1 LEDNLHAVLFIMR
14 KWQNDCAA
22 ASKPLDKLN
31 IVMSPVIQ
39 AGWEKAAELLEIEE
53 RDMMNPK
60 NIINLVDENTI
71 GVCILHGTKYA

>member
-22 ASKPLDKLN
+22 ASKPWDKLN

-53 RDMMNPK
+53 RYIMNPK
-60 NIINLVDENTI
+60 NIVNLVDENTI